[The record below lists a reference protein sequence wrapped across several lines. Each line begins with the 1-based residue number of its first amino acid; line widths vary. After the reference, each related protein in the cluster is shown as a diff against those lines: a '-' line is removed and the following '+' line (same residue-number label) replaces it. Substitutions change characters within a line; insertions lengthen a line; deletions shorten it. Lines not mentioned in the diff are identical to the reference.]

1 MASTVLEQ
9 IPIEL
14 RQLYKRHWNTIKKSF
29 KRGVIKDVHHYPLL
43 EGSNEEILAKLTE
56 ALANYTGN
64 VKINVAFGFALRKRG
79 TGELRFFHPSNNTM
93 LFDTPRIIANTNDQR
108 KLENDMEQDDG
119 FEYARL
125 QRPSTSWTVEPLMCV
140 RFDIFKL

>member
-1 MASTVLEQ
+1 MLEQ
-9 IPIEL
+9 IPAEL

-43 EGSNEEILAKLTE
+43 KGSNDEILANLTE
-56 ALANYTGN
+56 TLANYTGN
-64 VKINVAFGFALRKRG
+64 VKINVAFGFALQNKG
-79 TGELRFFHPSNNTM
+79 TDEVRFFHPSNNTM
-93 LFDTPRIIANTNDQR
+93 LFDTPRFEASANDQR
-108 KLENDMEQDDG
+108 RLENDIEQEDG

-125 QRPSTSWTVEPLMCV
+125 QRPSTVWSVKTLMCV